1 MKTLYLLPLAILVV
15 FATLICP
22 SGLAQGSTA
31 STQDKPASDEAKPQ
45 RRASP
50 STDFRL
56 IIHPSSSFDEIT
68 KSRLS
73 QILLRK
79 STTWPDGQ
87 RAFPIDLEGRSEVRE
102 LLTKEIHGRS
112 LATIKSFWQRQ
123 IFSGKSVPPPE
134 LATDQEVLDFVRR
147 QPGAVG
153 YISPDIPL
161 DGVRELFLL
170 EE

>member
-1 MKTLYLLPLAILVV
+1 MRTFFPLTLVILITLAALV
-15 FATLICP
+15 CQ
-22 SGLAQGSTA
+22 SDLAQGSLEGSKDSSA
-31 STQDKPASDEAKPQ
+31 SEEAALP

-50 STDFRL
+50 SKVYRL
-56 IIHPSSSFDEIT
+56 IIHPSSPFEEIS

-79 STTWPDGQ
+79 STSWPDGQ
-87 RAFPIDLEGRSEVRE
+87 RAFPIDLEGRSKVRE
-102 LLTKEIHGRS
+102 VFTKDIHNRS
-112 LATIKSFWQRQ
+112 LATIKTYWQRQ
-123 IFSGKSVPPPE
+123 IFSGRSVPPPE

-153 YISPDIPL
+153 YVSLDTPL